1 MLIGNQHS
9 LSVRLYMLGINFCK
23 GAYMKKILVFLSV
36 LLLLVGCSE
45 KETKEKEAVSSNH
58 WQVSPTFDI
67 PIDFGGKKGKYV
79 LLGKEGRLGFL
90 VGSGNEDDIK
100 IDPIIKGKPNKY
112 MWHFWG
118 NDDEFDG
125 PLKVVGINEK
135 GEKHKIIQA
144 DNSVNVGISPYNGAT
159 THVPST
165 MEFPTAGLWKLE
177 VYIGEK
183 LFGDIVVNVEEG

>member
-1 MLIGNQHS
+1 
-9 LSVRLYMLGINFCK
+9 
-23 GAYMKKILVFLSV
+23 MKKFLVLLSL

-67 PIDFGGKKGKYV
+67 PVTFSDGKKGKYI
-79 LLGKEGRLGFL
+79 LIGKEGRLGFL
-90 VGSGNEDDIK
+90 VGSGSEDAVQIN
-100 IDPIIKGKPNKY
+100 PIIKGQPNKY

-118 NDDEFDG
+118 NEDEFDG

-135 GEKHKIIQA
+135 GKKHKILKN
-144 DNSVNVGISPYNGAT
+144 DNSGNVGISPNNGAT

-165 MEFPTAGLWKLE
+165 MEFPTAGLWKLN
-177 VYIGEK
+177 VYIGKK
-183 LFGDIVVNVEEG
+183 LFGDIVVNVEES

>member
-1 MLIGNQHS
+1 
-9 LSVRLYMLGINFCK
+9 
-23 GAYMKKILVFLSV
+23 MKKFLVFLSL

-45 KETKEKEAVSSNH
+45 QETKEKEAVSSNH

-67 PIDFGGKKGKYV
+67 PVDFEDGKKGKYV
-79 LLGKEGRLGFL
+79 LIGKEGRLGFL
-90 VGSGNEDDIK
+90 VGSGSEDDVE

-125 PLKVVGINEK
+125 PLNVVGINEK
-135 GEKHKIIQA
+135 GEKHKILQSNIGS
-144 DNSVNVGISPYNGAT
+144 DWEYVWEYPGKVGIIPNNGAT
-159 THVPST
+159 THVPSL

-177 VYIGEK
+177 VYIDKK